1 MVLIDSFKTFVVNI
15 AVCLIAGQA
24 VADAAPSAV
33 AVASPSA
40 SISQQPHHENHGP
53 DVRHEAMMLLTVDKK
68 SLSADLRTWPEDP
81 TQALQLKS
89 FRIAIGK
96 NEGDKQHEGDNKT
109 PEGIYFAQSH
119 IDGAALPEKYGARA
133 IPIDFPNPMDRI
145 SHKTGHGIWL
155 HGVDREQR
163 IEEAKVTEGC
173 VAFYNSD
180 IDRLSAWLKSHQ
192 GIVVIARDAS
202 EVNRKQDLDGVRMA
216 TMGWMS
222 AWANRD
228 VKNYIKY
235 YSPDF
240 HYQNYDL
247 ARYHEYKERVFA
259 SYRVMEVKYDNL
271 RIITHPKYAISF
283 FNQDFQGDKHFSSI
297 GRKILYWERSATGE
311 WLIKREVF
319 ENRRF
324 EHVTYT
330 DGELA
335 LLSSSS
341 SGMPLEN
348 KEKKGNL

>member
-1 MVLIDSFKTFVVNI
+1 MGSINALKRVFLAVGALATCGVAGAGSAPQQLAAKKT
-15 AVCLIAGQA
+15 
-24 VADAAPSAV
+24 
-33 AVASPSA
+33 SA
-40 SISQQPHHENHGP
+40 SGMHGGHAP

-68 SLSADLRTWPEDP
+68 SLSADLRTWPDDP
-81 TQALQLKS
+81 QQATQLKS

-96 NEGDKQHEGDNKT
+96 GEGDKQYEGDNKT

-133 IPIDFPNPMDRI
+133 IPIDFPNPMDLI
-145 SHKTGHGIWL
+145 SRKTGHGIWL
-155 HGVDREQR
+155 HGVDRDAR

-192 GIVVIARDAS
+192 GVVVIAHDAT
-202 EVNRKQDLDGVRMA
+202 EVNRADDIERVREA
-216 TMGWMS
+216 TMSWMS
-222 AWANRD
+222 AWASRD
-228 VKNYIKY
+228 VERYMSH

-240 HYQNYDL
+240 RYQHFDRDSYRD
-247 ARYHEYKERVFA
+247 YKRRVFA
-259 SYRVMEVKYDNL
+259 SYKVMDVKYDNL
-271 RIITHPKYAISF
+271 RVITHPKYAVSF
-283 FNQDFQGDKHFSSI
+283 FNQDFQGDKRFSSI
-297 GRKILYWERSATGE
+297 GRKILYWERDAVGR
-311 WLIKREVF
+311 WAIKREVF

-335 LLSSSS
+335 LLSETG
-341 SGMPLEN
+341 SGMPLED